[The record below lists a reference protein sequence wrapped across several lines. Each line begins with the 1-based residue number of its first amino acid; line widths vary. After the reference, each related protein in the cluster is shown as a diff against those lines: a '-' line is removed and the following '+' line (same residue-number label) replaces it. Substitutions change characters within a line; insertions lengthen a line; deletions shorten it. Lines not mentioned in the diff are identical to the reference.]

1 MGITNWSIRHSITVL
16 VLMVIF
22 VVAGLGAYNSL
33 PREAQPDVTIPFVM
47 VSVPYIGVSPADIE
61 TLITNELEEEFE
73 KLKDVEEMRS
83 TSAEGVSLVM
93 IEFKAGVDMDTA
105 LSNVRER
112 VDLAKPDLPDDA
124 EDPIISEISFSDFPI
139 MNITMSGPVGLVEI
153 KRIAELLEDDINR
166 LKGILDV
173 RIIGG
178 LEREIRVE
186 ADPQLLEY
194 YNVSFNELIMAVRNE
209 NMNIP
214 GGTIDVGEQTYLVR
228 IPGEFKSVREIE
240 DVVVRQEDGEAV
252 FVRDVARVVD
262 GFEDVSSY
270 SRLDD
275 VQAVSVIVTRRA
287 GENIIRITDEL
298 KALVAHYEASY
309 GESVSFTVL
318 DDVSDQIRDQLS
330 ELENNILTGLLLVL
344 GVLMIFLGNWKR
356 ALLMIVGTTVA
367 IVAIVMGFGAIGIA
381 VNPWLLLVI
390 ALIIGV
396 FFDKDGSLRTAL
408 FVGTA
413 IPFSMLISFAVLG
426 ILGITLNIVVLFSLV
441 LALGMLVDNAIVI
454 VENVYRH
461 MTLGKGRVQ
470 ATMDAVEEVAWPI
483 IAATATT
490 VGAFLPLMFWP
501 GIMGE
506 FMKFLP
512 LTVMIVLTASLFVA
526 LVINPVLCAL
536 LMKVDPDLIGS
547 ADDDGMDEVRN
558 IPNNALYNGYRRL
571 LEAAT
576 QSAVGITVT
585 IVGSFAM
592 LILSFVIFANFNAG
606 VEFFPETTPERIKI
620 DVILPDGSNVDASD
634 RMVRQIE
641 GWLVGKEGIAHV
653 AAATGSGVGQEA
665 MGGSGSGTA
674 HQSRISI
681 EFNDDFDTRPQ
692 VDGFILNLRAYL
704 DTLAGARFEIQREE
718 SGPPT
723 GAPINLELMG
733 VDYGILQDLA
743 TQAQQ
748 IVGNVDG
755 IVDLKMDFETGRQ
768 ELAIRVDRR
777 EAGMLGVSTFDIAN
791 TVRAAVNGTEAS
803 VFREHDD
810 EFDIIVRLPEEYRRS
825 LEDVSTL
832 YIKTPSG
839 ARVQIREIASFDVQE
854 GYGAIR
860 HLDSN
865 RVVTIASDVAEGY
878 NDNAVLMEAQRAI
891 AENLQLPPGYQ
902 ASWTGQNKE
911 QEAAGEFL
919 STALLSAMF
928 IIALILIT
936 QFNSLLQPGIILF
949 SVVLSLI
956 GVLMMLVLRQAPFV
970 MIMTGVGIISLAGVV
985 VNNAIVLVD
994 YMNQLRDRG
1003 MAIKEAVVVAGLVR
1017 FRPVLLTA
1025 ITTMLSLLPTVL
1037 GISFDAKSFTVVTG
1051 GKSVEMWGP
1060 MANAVVGGLFV
1071 STVLVLVVIPS
1082 MYVAIEGFSAWLKK
1096 VMPASDDGA
1105 SRSPGAPDGG
1115 ATAAAFDVFGTDEP
1129 DLATAGVPSSFRG
1142 TQPVTPISARRAEL
1156 DDAERNEANTDGGPT
1171 R

>member
-1 MGITNWSIRHSITVL
+1 MGITNWSIRHSITVF
-16 VLMVIF
+16 VFMVIL
-22 VVAGLGAYNSL
+22 VVSGLGAYNSL
-33 PREAQPDVTIPFVM
+33 PREAQPDVTIPYIM
-47 VSVPYIGVSPADIE
+47 VSVPYVGVSPADIE

-73 KLKDVEEMRS
+73 KLKDVEEIRS
-83 TSAEGVSLVM
+83 TSAEGVALVM

-124 EDPIISEISFSDFPI
+124 EDPVITEISFSDFPI
-139 MNITMSGPVGLVEI
+139 MNITLSGPVGLVEL
-153 KRIAELLEDDINR
+153 KRIGELLEDDINR
-166 LKGILDV
+166 IKGILDV
-173 RIIGG
+173 RIVGG

-228 IPGEFKSVREIE
+228 IPGEFEAVRDIE
-240 DVVVRQEDGEAV
+240 DVVVREDEGEAI

-270 SRLDD
+270 SRLND

-298 KALVAHYEASY
+298 KELVQKYESNY
-309 GESVSFTVL
+309 GESVNFTVL
-318 DDVSDQIRDQLS
+318 DDVSDQIRSQLE

-344 GVLMIFLGNWKR
+344 GVLMIFLGDWKR
-356 ALLMIVGTTVA
+356 SLLMIGGTTVA
-367 IVAIVMGFGAIGIA
+367 IVAIVMGFGAIGIS

-390 ALIIGV
+390 ALCIGV

-413 IPFSMLISFAVLG
+413 IPFSMLISFAVLAIIG
-426 ILGITLNIVVLFSLV
+426 VTLNIVVLFSLV

-470 ATMDAVEEVAWPI
+470 ATMDAVEEVAWPV
-483 IAATATT
+483 IASTATT

-512 LTVMIVLTASLFVA
+512 LTVMVVLLASLFVA
-526 LVINPVLCAL
+526 LVINPVLCAT

-547 ADDDGMDEVRN
+547 ADDDGMDEIRN
-558 IPNNALYNGYRRL
+558 IPQNALYNTYRKL

-576 QSAVGITVT
+576 QTTAGVVTT
-585 IVGSFAM
+585 IVGSFVM
-592 LILSFVIFANFNAG
+592 LVLSFVVFANFNAG

-641 GWLVGKEGIAHV
+641 EWLHGRTGVEHV
-653 AAATGSGVGQEA
+653 VAATGSGVGQEA
-665 MGGSGSGTA
+665 IGGPGAGTA
-674 HQSRISI
+674 HQSRISV
-681 EFNDDFDTRPQ
+681 EFEDDFNQRAQ
-692 VDGFILNLRAYL
+692 VDGFILELRDYL

-718 SGPPT
+718 GGPPT
-723 GAPINLELMG
+723 GAPINLEITGEDYATLQNLAVKAQAIIAGIDG
-733 VDYGILQDLA
+733 V
-743 TQAQQ
+743 
-748 IVGNVDG
+748 
-755 IVDLKMDFETGRQ
+755 VDLKTDFETGRQ
-768 ELAIRVDRR
+768 ELAIRVNRR
-777 EAGMLGVSTFDIAN
+777 EAGMLGVSTMDIAT

-810 EFDIIVRLPEEYRRS
+810 EFDIVVRLPEEKRQS
-825 LEDVSTL
+825 LEDVSNL

-839 ARVQIREIASFDVQE
+839 ARVQIREIASFDVQD

-865 RVVTIASDVAEGY
+865 RVVTVSSEVAEGH
-878 NDNAVLMEAQRAI
+878 NDNAVLEAAKQAI
-891 AENLQLPPGYQ
+891 AKDLPLPPGYQ

-911 QEAAGEFL
+911 QEAAGAFL
-919 STALLSAMF
+919 SSALLAAMF

-936 QFNSLLQPGIILF
+936 QFNSLIQPGIIMF

-956 GVLMMLVLRQAPFV
+956 GVLMMLVIRQQPFV
-970 MIMTGVGIISLAGVV
+970 MIMTGVGVISLAGVV

-1003 MAIKEAVVVAGLVR
+1003 MAIKEVVVVAGLVR

-1025 ITTMLSLLPTVL
+1025 VTTMLSLLPTVL
-1037 GISFDAKSFTVVTG
+1037 GISLDAKRFEMVTG
-1051 GKSVEMWGP
+1051 GTSVEMWGP

-1082 MYVAIEGFSAWLKK
+1082 MYVVTESFSAWMKRVL
-1096 VMPASDDGA
+1096 PS
-1105 SRSPGAPDGG
+1105 SDGG
-1115 ATAAAFDVFGTDEP
+1115 PVTAASSE
-1129 DLATAGVPSSFRG
+1129 LATAGVPSSYRG

-1156 DDAERNEANTDGGPT
+1156 DEAERNDASNDGEST